1 MIGQGTPRQM
11 VGLAASVVLLAVAA
25 VVEMPVGA
33 ELGAARPGGEVTGD
47 SLPRSYSVKVHVVG
61 GDLIGDPLV
70 AQNCNKPV
78 EQCRRVPVTNG
89 CGHAFRFQRCL
100 GIINESGGPSELAD
114 SGDQPG
120 CMANPFIVLGRTGTV
135 V

>member
-33 ELGAARPGGEVTGD
+33 ELGATRPGVEVTGD
-47 SLPRSYSVKVHVVG
+47 CVPRSVAVKVHVVG
-61 GDLIGDPLV
+61 GDLIGNSLV
-70 AQNCNKPV
+70 TQNRDKPV
-78 EQCRRVPVTNG
+78 EQRRCVPVTNG
-89 CGHAFRFQRCL
+89 CCHAFGFQGCP
-100 GIINESGGPSELAD
+100 GVINESGRPSELAD

-120 CMANPFIVLGRTGTV
+120 CVANP
-135 V
+135 